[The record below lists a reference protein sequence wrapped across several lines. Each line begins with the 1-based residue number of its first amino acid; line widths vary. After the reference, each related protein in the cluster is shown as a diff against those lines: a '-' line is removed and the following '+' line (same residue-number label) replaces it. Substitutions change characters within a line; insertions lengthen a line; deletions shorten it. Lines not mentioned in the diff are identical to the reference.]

1 VVPESEVVI
10 SVITFQYLSI
20 EKRVASHS
28 RQKFGALSLVFCYVL
43 RKLDK
48 VFLINLHPDF
58 GRDFSK
64 LEHSSSQKGA
74 FSLN

>member
-20 EKRVASHS
+20 EKSLASHS
-28 RQKFGALSLVFCYVL
+28 RQKVGVLSLVFCYVL
-43 RKLDK
+43 RKLEK
-48 VFLINLHPDF
+48 VFPINFHPDF

-64 LEHSSSQKGA
+64 LEHSNSQKAA
-74 FSLN
+74 FRLN